1 MLGDERLLSGREEPP
16 DSPRLKLW
24 SRKWDTS
31 GQSKSCQWE
40 AEVSFFNSHRTQMSV
55 MPWGEAEDI
64 RSSTRGK
71 KAEQTV
77 TALQRNTRIGGSGAR
92 IGRKAGARQRG
103 SELSVHAGRC

>member
-1 MLGDERLLSGREEPP
+1 MRDYSAVARNPQVHHVSNSGAGSGTSL
-16 DSPRLKLW
+16 DSPKVANGR
-24 SRKWDTS
+24 
-31 GQSKSCQWE
+31 QKSL
-40 AEVSFFNSHRTQMSV
+40 FFSSHRTQMSV

-64 RSSTRGK
+64 RSSMRGK